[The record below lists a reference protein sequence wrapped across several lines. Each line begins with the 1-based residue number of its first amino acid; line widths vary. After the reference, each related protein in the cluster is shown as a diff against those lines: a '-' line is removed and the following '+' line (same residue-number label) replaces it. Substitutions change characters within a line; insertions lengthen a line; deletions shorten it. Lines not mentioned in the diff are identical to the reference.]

1 MTSACPYNQQNRHL
15 VCFGTRGI
23 CSVFTIPLSHTRED
37 KQLDLVTGV
46 LDECFGGC
54 GVRAAP
60 SGEGKCFKCKET
72 VSI

>member
-46 LDECFGGC
+46 WTNVSVGAGSGQL
-54 GVRAAP
+54 RAGRGNVLSA
-60 SGEGKCFKCKET
+60 KKQ
-72 VSI
+72 